1 MKLSFIN
8 YQVRDLYAKMLRE
21 VCFDVQK
28 EPVLLPLSG
37 EQFRLKS
44 ANTAQEARPDVSA
57 RSVWNNLDKVF
68 FDVRIFHHGAKSN
81 QLATVEAA
89 FKKHEDE
96 KKGCIINASHHRC
109 GEGDFYPTCSI

>member
-1 MKLSFIN
+1 MFRKSQYYCP
-8 YQVRDLYAKMLRE
+8 YQENNSDSS
-21 VCFDVQK
+21 Q
-28 EPVLLPLSG
+28 PT
-37 EQFRLKS
+37 QLK
-44 ANTAQEARPDVSA
+44 RPDQMFLQGVFGIIWTKYSLT
-57 RSVWNNLDKVF
+57 SVF
-68 FDVRIFHHGAKSN
+68 FHHGAKSN